1 MKPGMFVVVIV
12 NEMFISCYVVLFIGR
27 KQIRQQNKNQDGN
40 ISRCTDSRIKNK
52 MGISLDVRPA
62 E

>member
-27 KQIRQQNKNQDGN
+27 KQMHVI
-40 ISRCTDSRIKNK
+40 IV
-52 MGISLDVRPA
+52 M
-62 E
+62 